1 MSGDEGEA
9 TMAEFVAVANVDD
22 VPPGTATVVTVE
34 GIEVAL
40 VNVDGSLYAVDNE
53 CTHRGGYL
61 GEGEINSDWSDWAIE
76 CPLHASVFDVRTGEV
91 MNPPATEP
99 VRTYPVTVEDSVI
112 KVSVA

>member
-1 MSGDEGEA
+1 MEGEA

-22 VPPGTATVVTVE
+22 VPPGTATVVTLE

-61 GEGEINSDWSDWAIE
+61 GEGEINPDWSDWAIE
-76 CPLHASVFDVRTGEV
+76 CPLHGSVFDVRTGEV

>member
-1 MSGDEGEA
+1 
-9 TMAEFVAVANVDD
+9 MAEFVAVANADD

-40 VNVDGSLYAVDNE
+40 VNVDGSFYAVDNA
-53 CTHRGGYL
+53 CTHLGGYL
-61 GEGEINSDWSDWAIE
+61 GDINPDWSDWAIE

-99 VRTYPVTVEDSVI
+99 VRIYPVTVEDTVI

>member
-1 MSGDEGEA
+1 
-9 TMAEFVAVANVDD
+9 MAEFVAVANVDD
-22 VPPGTATVVTVE
+22 VPPGTATVVTVR

-40 VNVDGSLYAVDNE
+40 VNVDGTLYAVDNE
-53 CTHRGGYL
+53 CTHLGGYL
-61 GEGEINSDWSDWAIE
+61 GEGEINPDWSDWAIE
-76 CPLHASVFDVRTGEV
+76 GRLHASVFDVRTGEV